1 MGAAGQA
8 LLQPLAQHLAGGHAW
23 VPLPNHQELGLELAD
38 VVLPTGHLQGVPRGH
53 LADLQELLAGLQVG
67 DGGGCVAQPDDLV
80 EALHAQV
87 GAGGLDE
94 GVELEGSDL
103 AGHAGVGGLGDL
115 HVDGV
120 AARVGVLQGP
130 GARRGRQG
138 GRGGEHAEEATLL

>member
-8 LLQPLAQHLAGGHAW
+8 FLQPLAQHLAGRHAG
-23 VPLPNHQELGLELAD
+23 VPLPHDQKLGLELAD
-38 VVLPTGHLQGVPRGH
+38 AVVSLDGLQSVGRGR

-67 DGGGCVAQPDDLV
+67 DGGGRVAQPDHLV

-87 GAGGLDE
+87 GARGLDE
-94 GVELEGSDL
+94 GVELEGFDL

-120 AARVGVLQGP
+120 ATRVGVLKGP
-130 GARRGRQG
+130 GAR
-138 GRGGEHAEEATLL
+138 